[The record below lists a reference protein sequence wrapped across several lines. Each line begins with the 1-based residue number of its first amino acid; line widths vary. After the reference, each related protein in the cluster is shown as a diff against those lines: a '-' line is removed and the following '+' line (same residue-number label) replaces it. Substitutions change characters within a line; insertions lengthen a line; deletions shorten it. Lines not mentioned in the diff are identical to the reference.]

1 MGTAKRR
8 ATVTMAGSKAIN
20 EKTFT
25 QSEVDTIV
33 KDRLAR
39 EREKYQDYE
48 ELKAKAARLD
58 DLEKAANR

>member
-1 MGTAKRR
+1 
-8 ATVTMAGSKAIN
+8 MAGSKAIN